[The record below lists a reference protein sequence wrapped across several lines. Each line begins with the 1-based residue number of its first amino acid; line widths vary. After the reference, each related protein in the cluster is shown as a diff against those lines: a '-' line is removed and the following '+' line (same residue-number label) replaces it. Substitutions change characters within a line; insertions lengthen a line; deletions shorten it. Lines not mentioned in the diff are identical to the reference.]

1 MVLSALFA
9 STCGDH
15 PTSPS
20 QSGVSIDGVY
30 DLNLETSCPAVP
42 ADQRSRRY
50 VAAVTGSPKAT
61 VTLSNGTFWQHPTDG
76 LQNRFT
82 ISKTGGWLVF
92 GVSGQFGVTEQI
104 GPKSFFAFRGAGKG
118 TIHDSSAD
126 GVELT
131 ATLVGPVGFG
141 EDLLD
146 PARHQDCSSD
156 SPFSMRFTR
165 RPGPAPPPQVAHS
178 IASVQID
185 GPGSVAPR
193 ESARFVAMA
202 RATDGSTHEVTDGVS
217 WRTSNAAILRVD
229 SGGTVTGQFRSEA
242 NLIVTV
248 SRPNL
253 TPATA
258 TREVIIVPDGTFR
271 VIGRIT
277 DAITP
282 SVPIADARVEVVA
295 GPPGLATT
303 TDDGGQYRLYGVPPD
318 ANIAVTKFGFET
330 QIVRLPSAAHQTLNF
345 QIRFSS
351 APPNMAGT
359 YRLTIAAES
368 CTGSSPL
375 PTELKERNYTATILQ
390 TGPSLTVVLSGA
402 TFQRNGPVDR
412 NTFFGT
418 VDTSGAVFTLANRYA
433 YTFYGPQIPD
443 IVEVLPDSSYLI
455 VEGRTVTLLTATG
468 VTGTFDGS
476 LSRYSPS
483 DSWFLNAPL
492 GTCASNTMRF
502 TLTR

>member
-1 MVLSALFA
+1 MVLSLLFA

-20 QSGVSIDGVY
+20 QGGVSIDGVY
-30 DLNLETSCPAVP
+30 DLNLETACAAVP

-50 VAAVTGSPKAT
+50 VATVTGSPKAT

-76 LQNRFT
+76 LQNHFT
-82 ISKTGGWLVF
+82 ISKTGAWLVLS
-92 GVSGQFGVTEQI
+92 VPGQFGVTEQI
-104 GPKSFFAFRGAGKG
+104 GPKSFFSFRGAGKG
-118 TIHDSSAD
+118 HIHDSSAD

-131 ATLVGPVGFG
+131 GTLVGPVGFG

-156 SPFSMRFTR
+156 SPVSMRFSR
-165 RPGPAPPPQVAHS
+165 RSAPAPPPQVAHS

-185 GPGSVAPR
+185 GPSSVAPGG
-193 ESARFVAMA
+193 SAQFRAMA
-202 RATDGSTHEVTDGVS
+202 RMTDGTTREVTDGVS
-217 WRTSNAAILRVD
+217 WRSSNAATKVD
-229 SGGTVTGQFRSEA
+229 TGGTVTGQFRSEA

-248 SRPNL
+248 NRPNL

-258 TREVIIVPDGTFR
+258 TREVIVVPDGTFR

-277 DAITP
+277 DAVTP
-282 SVPIADARVEVVA
+282 SVPIAGARVEVVA
-295 GPPGLATT
+295 GAAGLAAT

-318 ANIAVTKFGFET
+318 ASIAVTKFGFET

-359 YRLTIAAES
+359 YRLTIAAET
-368 CTGSSPL
+368 CPGSSLL
-375 PTELKERNYTATILQ
+375 PTELRERNYTATILQ

-418 VDTSGAVFTLANRYA
+418 IDSSGAVFTLANKYA

-443 IVEVLPDSSYLI
+443 IVEVLPDSSFLI

-468 VTGTFDGS
+468 VTGTFNGS

-483 DSWFLNAPL
+483 DSWFLNASL
-492 GTCASNTMRF
+492 GTCTSSTMRF
-502 TLTR
+502 TLAR